1 VNCSLCFLFSAGT
14 KLLCSGLGKELGRA
28 AYNTADNR
36 FIPTTECLLIFSQLT
51 NLEMTIKFD
60 VATCIDH
67 VTRSQN
73 IHVEF
78 KFQVYSTKCGTEYIL
93 SILSNWV
100 SNFI

>member
-1 VNCSLCFLFSAGT
+1 LEELHTTLQTTDSSLQQ
-14 KLLCSGLGKELGRA
+14 
-28 AYNTADNR
+28 NV
-36 FIPTTECLLIFSQLT
+36 LIFSQLT

-78 KFQVYSTKCGTEYIL
+78 NVQLLI
-93 SILSNWV
+93 
-100 SNFI
+100 